1 MNIDPHA
8 ARMGN
13 QTVPTRRITA
23 NIPTELLQEAQAATK
38 QGITETLVM
47 GLQALVRKDAAA
59 KAFQLK
65 GKLRLK
71 EDQGRRDGGAGR

>member
-1 MNIDPHA
+1 MNVDAHA
-8 ARMGN
+8 KRPGKA
-13 QTVPTRRITA
+13 PEATRRITA
-23 NIPTELLQEAQAATK
+23 NIPTELLKEAQAATRE
-38 QGITETLVM
+38 GITETLVM

-71 EDQGRRDGGAGR
+71 EDQGRGDGGAGR